1 MGIDEDYA
9 NDIIIKEAVSR
20 SNSQG
25 FNNDNETTS
34 RIVYHK
40 IRRIQ

>member
-1 MGIDEDYA
+1 MGINEDYA

-34 RIVYHK
+34 RNSIL
-40 IRRIQ
+40 QN

>member
-34 RIVYHK
+34 RNSIS
-40 IRRIQ
+40 QN